1 MTMPS
6 PSDAEQPLVP
16 LLPKGREPVFDERTG
31 LIPAVVQDFR
41 TNRVLML
48 AWMNAESLK
57 VTRTTGHVTFFSRS
71 RQQLWEK
78 GETSGNTLCVEE
90 LRLDCDGDTLLVK
103 VHPMGPTCHTGA
115 DTCWD
120 EDNHSIEHFIP
131 VLERI
136 IDLRAEVADTESS
149 YTSRLLKAGP
159 KKIAQKV
166 GEEGVE
172 VALEGAT
179 GNEERLLEESADL
192 MYHLLVLLKSTGR
205 SFKDVEQVL
214 ASRHG

>member
-16 LLPKGREPVFDERTG
+16 LLPKGRVPVFDERG
-31 LIPAVVQDFR
+31 LIPAVVQDFK

-48 AWMNAESLK
+48 AWMSEESLQ
-57 VTRTTGHVTFFSRS
+57 VTRTSGHVTFFSRS

-115 DTCWD
+115 DTCWE

-131 VLERI
+131 TLERI

-192 MYHLLVLLKSTGR
+192 MYHLLVLLKASGL